1 MKPTQSLRVT
11 GLELYRFPFQT
22 SRYRSFDEHIQSFDG
37 AIDVIEPDALGAG
50 MTGSTV
56 AAVLRETSSEIAVAM
71 SSDGDAAARQSLFER
86 WIAALG
92 LPLRDEI
99 VGNVRPMLITILGA
113 VAALLLIACANLAS
127 LSLARAAGRQRD
139 LAVRAALGA
148 ARGQLVRLLFIESAV
163 LAFVGSVIGFLL
175 ALWGSDIL
183 VRFVPADLPRA
194 NGVTIDVR

>member
-1 MKPTQSLRVT
+1 M
-11 GLELYRFPFQT
+11 RFG
-22 SRYRSFDEHIQSFDG
+22 RI
-37 AIDVIEPDALGAG
+37 
-50 MTGSTV
+50 ST
-56 AAVLRETSSEIAVAM
+56 ANFLRETSAVLA
-71 SSDGDAAARQSLFER
+71 
-86 WIAALG
+86 ITV
-92 LPLRDEI
+92 LPLSDEI

-148 ARGQLVRLLFIESAV
+148 ARSQLVRLLFTESAV
-163 LAFVGSVIGFLL
+163 LAVVGSVIGFLL

-194 NGVTIDVR
+194 NGVTIDARVLLFTAGVALA